1 MSKLQSIAPGFGEY
15 WNDPENLFRAD
26 DGSFTFHGMFVEF
39 SHYVREEF
47 ELLDEATRVQLFQ
60 FAEECAAHR
69 QRSDTELSNAVYTCF
84 IENLTNEPIS
94 AQIRSYLGPK
104 SLALFDAWDNPL
116 VPTPPNEA
124 LLQSKAGAA
133 LCNCGALRAPPFTAS
148 LLEPLQQNAALG
160 GDRLSDSLR
169 NGSRFR
175 TNASS

>member
-1 MSKLQSIAPGFGEY
+1 MIACGLIRVRRLARHDSKKHFSSSHSFVLTTAEVMSKLQSIAPGFGEY

-104 SLALFDAWDNPL
+104 SLALFDAWDNP
-116 VPTPPNEA
+116 
-124 LLQSKAGAA
+124 AGPDAA
-133 LCNCGALRAPPFTAS
+133 
-148 LLEPLQQNAALG
+148 
-160 GDRLSDSLR
+160 
-169 NGSRFR
+169 
-175 TNASS
+175 